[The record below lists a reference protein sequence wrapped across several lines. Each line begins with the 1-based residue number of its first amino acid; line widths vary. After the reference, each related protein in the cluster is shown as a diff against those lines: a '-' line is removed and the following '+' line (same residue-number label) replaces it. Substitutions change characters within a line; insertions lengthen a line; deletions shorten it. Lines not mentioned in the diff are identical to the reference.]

1 MSQEEQHYPLTKPFW
16 DGARAGSLMIP
27 HCEACQRW
35 QWPVKYRCTHCGGA
49 LRWKAATGRGTLLSW
64 SEVLR
69 APRPELKALVP
80 YVVAF
85 VALEEGVR
93 IMTRLAPSGHLG
105 LAVGQPVWCSF
116 ETIQAEPGATE
127 LPVFSIVEG

>member
-1 MSQEEQHYPLTKPFW
+1 MSQEEQHCPLTKPFW
-16 DGARAGSLMIP
+16 DGAHAGSLMIP
-27 HCEACQRW
+27 HCEACHSW
-35 QWPVKYRCTHCGGA
+35 QWPMKYRCTHCGGA
-49 LRWKAATGRGTLLSW
+49 LRWKAASGRGTLLSW

-85 VALEEGVR
+85 VVLEENVR
-93 IMTRLAPSGHLG
+93 IMTRLTCPEHDH
-105 LAVGQPVWCSF
+105 LAVGQPVRCSF
-116 ETIQAEPGATE
+116 ETINAEPEAIE